1 MSHPQPHSYHHLKRS
16 LSVRLLRWLRGHP
29 ILRSEGLLL
38 IAIVISLVCGSAA
51 VVLHRAIEMVARL
64 LHTGGEGLD
73 GPWRPAIVVL
83 TPAVGGL
90 CAGLLLRYLVPE
102 ARGSGIPQ
110 VKLDLVMRRGA
121 IPFKVALGKLVTTA
135 IAVGSGGSV
144 GREGPTVQMC
154 ASLGSCIA
162 GWFPITAG
170 QLRTMVHAACVSGV
184 AAAFNTPIAGMT
196 FVMEEIIGD
205 LNARHLSYLIFAAVG
220 AAMISRYFL
229 GDEPV
234 FHVPEY
240 ALGHP
245 TELAMYVVIGVLS
258 GLVAV
263 AFIRLLVWS
272 IGRFQSWRVPE
283 HLKPAVGGLLVGTI
297 ALYLPQV
304 LGGGYD
310 IVTDTLQ
317 NRLPWE
323 LMALLIVAKFV
334 TTILS
339 YSSGTAG
346 GLFAPSLFIGA
357 MLGGSLAG
365 VVDATTTGTLLAPGA
380 FALVGMG
387 ATFAGIIRTPLTSI
401 LIIFEMTNDYAL
413 ILPLMLANM
422 TSFALAR
429 LLEPLN
435 VYEAI
440 LAANEIHLPSAHDY
454 VALEEMTASEAM
466 VRHPVTVLPA
476 MPISEVAA
484 LMHRYP
490 YRGFPVTTEDHQ
502 LIGMVTITDL
512 HRAEGKVADDAPVFA
527 IATREHLVSAYPDHT
542 LNWVMQQMGERDISI
557 VPVVNRG
564 TPPRLVGVLT
574 MSDIVSTFAHSKEQH
589 SSSKEQHSPSKE
601 PY

>member
-1 MSHPQPHSYHHLKRS
+1 MKSRLDRKHQGFHAPHPITSHHVRRVA
-16 LSVRLLRWLRGHP
+16 SVKLLRWLRSHP
-29 ILRSEGLLL
+29 ILRSEGLLF
-38 IAIVISLVCGSAA
+38 IAIVISLACGSAA
-51 VVLHRAIEMVARL
+51 VVLHRGIEMVAHL
-64 LHTGGEGLD
+64 LHTGGEGLS
-73 GPWRPAIVVL
+73 GPWRPVMVVL
-83 TPAVGGL
+83 IPTVGGL

-110 VKLDLVMRRGA
+110 VKLDLLMRRGT
-121 IPFKVALGKLVTTA
+121 IPFKVALGKLITTA
-135 IAVGSGGSV
+135 VAVGSGGSV

-154 ASLGSCIA
+154 ASLGSCMA
-162 GWFPITAG
+162 RWFPVTAG

-220 AAMISRYFL
+220 AAMTSRYFL

-245 TELAMYVVIGVLS
+245 AELAMYVVLGVLAAPVS
-258 GLVAV
+258 V

-272 IGRFQSWRVPE
+272 IGRFQSLRVPE
-283 HLKPAVGGLLVGTI
+283 HLKPAMGGLLVGMI

-304 LGGGYD
+304 LGGGYETA
-310 IVTDTLQ
+310 TDAMQ
-317 NRLPWE
+317 NRLPLI
-323 LMALLIVAKFV
+323 LMALLIAAKFV
-334 TTILS
+334 ATILS

-357 MLGGSLAG
+357 MLGGSLAS
-365 VVDATTTGTLLAPGA
+365 VVDAVTPGTLLTPGA

-387 ATFAGIIRTPLTSI
+387 AMFAGIIRTPLTSI
-401 LIIFEMTNDYAL
+401 LIIFEMTDDYDL

-429 LLEPLN
+429 YLEPLN

-440 LAANEIHLPSAHDY
+440 LDANKIHLPTAHDY
-454 VALEEMTASEAM
+454 VALEELTAAEAM
-466 VRHPVTVLPA
+466 VRHPVTVPPH

-484 LMHRYP
+484 MMRRYP
-490 YRGFPVTTEDHQ
+490 YRGFPVATEDDQ

-512 HRAEGKVADDAPVFA
+512 QRAAGRVTDDVPVLD
-527 IATREHLVSAYPDHT
+527 IATKEHLVYAYPDHT
-542 LNWVMQQMGERDISI
+542 LNWMMQQMGERDISI
-557 VPVVNRG
+557 VPVVSRG

-574 MSDIVSTFAHSKEQH
+574 MSDIVSAFAHSKELH
-589 SSSKEQHSPSKE
+589 
-601 PY
+601 

>member
-1 MSHPQPHSYHHLKRS
+1 MLHSNAPHHSYHHLKRS
-16 LSVRLLRWLRGHP
+16 LSVKLLRWLRGHP

-38 IAIVISLVCGSAA
+38 LAILISLVCGSAA
-51 VVLHRAIEMVARL
+51 VVLHRAIEIVAHL
-64 LHTGGEGLD
+64 LHTGGEGIS
-73 GPWRPAIVVL
+73 GPWRPVVVVL

-90 CAGLLLRYLVPE
+90 GAGLLLRYLVPE

-110 VKLDLVMRRGA
+110 VKLDLIMRRGT

-154 ASLGSCIA
+154 ASLGSCMA
-162 GWFPITAG
+162 RWFPVTAG
-170 QLRTMVHAACVSGV
+170 QLRTMVHAACVSGI

-220 AAMISRYFL
+220 ASMISRYFL
-229 GDEPV
+229 GDEPI

-245 TELAMYVVIGVLS
+245 AELALYVVLGVLA
-258 GLVAV
+258 GVLAV

-272 IGRFQSWRVPE
+272 IGRFQAWTVPE
-283 HLKPAVGGLLVGTI
+283 YLKPAVGGLLVGLL

-304 LGGGYD
+304 LGGGYAAA
-310 IVTDTLQ
+310 TDAMQ
-317 NRLPWE
+317 NRLPWM
-323 LMALLIVAKFV
+323 LMALLIVAKFMATV
-334 TTILS
+334 IS

-365 VVDATTTGTLLAPGA
+365 AVDAIIPGTLLTPGA

-387 ATFAGIIRTPLTSI
+387 AVFAGIIRTPLTSI

-422 TSFALAR
+422 TSYALAR
-429 LLEPLN
+429 YLEPFN

-440 LAANEIHLPSAHDY
+440 LDANKIHLPSAHDY
-454 VALEEMTASEAM
+454 VLLEEMTAAEAM
-466 VRHPVTVLPA
+466 VRHPVTVPPE
-476 MPISEVAA
+476 MPLSEVTA
-484 LMHRYP
+484 LLQRYL
-490 YRGFPVTTEDHQ
+490 YRGFPVATEDHR
-502 LIGMVTITDL
+502 LLGMVTVTDL
-512 HRAEGKVADDAPVFA
+512 RRAEGKVASAAAVLSV
-527 IATREHLVSAYPDHT
+527 ATREHLVYAHPDHT
-542 LNWVMQQMGERDISI
+542 LNWVMQQMGERDVSI
-557 VPVVNRG
+557 VPVITRG
-564 TPPRLVGVLT
+564 APPRLVGVLT
-574 MSDIVSTFAHSKEQH
+574 MSDIVYAFAHSKEHQ
-589 SSSKEQHSPSKE
+589 
-601 PY
+601 